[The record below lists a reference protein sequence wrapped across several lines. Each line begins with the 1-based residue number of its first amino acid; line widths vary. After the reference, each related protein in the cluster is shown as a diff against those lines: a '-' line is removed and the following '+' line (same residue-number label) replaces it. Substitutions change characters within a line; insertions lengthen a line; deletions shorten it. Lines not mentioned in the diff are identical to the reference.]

1 MTSPNGLDPR
11 LLAAVMAAVQA
22 YVEDE
27 EKEAREPRSTR
38 LNAWKLASWQPLR
51 GRAHPLDTG
60 WRMAG

>member
-22 YVEDE
+22 YIDE
-27 EKEAREPRSTR
+27 EGEERKPRSTR
-38 LNAWKLASWQPLR
+38 LNAWKLAAWQPLR